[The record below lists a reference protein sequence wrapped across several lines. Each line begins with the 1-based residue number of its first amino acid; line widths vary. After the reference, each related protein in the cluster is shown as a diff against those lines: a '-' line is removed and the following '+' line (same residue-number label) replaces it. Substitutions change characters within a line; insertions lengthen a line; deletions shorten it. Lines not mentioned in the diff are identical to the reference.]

1 MLEELVVWVVLF
13 ALCFETCP
21 FNDDAGSVGDFDS
34 QLK

>member
-1 MLEELVVWVVLF
+1 VLEEVVVWVVLF

-21 FNDDAGSVGDFDS
+21 FKDDKGSVGDLDL